1 MENLESILWVPAILT
16 AMSVITV
23 IAKEYIDQ
31 VRMIKKINELS
42 DGYATIIKNINAVAH
57 SLRQTANYIK

>member
-31 VRMIKKINELS
+31 VSTIKEIKKLS
-42 DGYATIIKNINAVAH
+42 DGYATLIK
-57 SLRQTANYIK
+57 KK